1 LLLQHFLPVRGGQ
14 FPPELGGQFPA
25 ESVVSLHRNQVV
37 NISEFSKL
45 ASTPFCTYSRNA
57 SLGSVYIPLVMIEMI
72 SPPISFW
79 DSFM

>member
-37 NISEFSKL
+37 NISEFSNG
-45 ASTPFCTYSRNA
+45 AHS
-57 SLGSVYIPLVMIEMI
+57 
-72 SPPISFW
+72 SF
-79 DSFM
+79 DGDMSEETNTNIL

>member
-37 NISEFSKL
+37 NISEFSSYRRTL
-45 ASTPFCTYSRNA
+45 FRLSVDLVEIPSSLVFCKTEKQ
-57 SLGSVYIPLVMIEMI
+57 SLQCI
-72 SPPISFW
+72 
-79 DSFM
+79 